1 LLSMLILTWII
12 LGLGGGWI
20 ASRVLGSGG
29 YGILGDSVV
38 GVVGAVA
45 GGWLGLMLLGLG
57 RSEPLSVVGA
67 VVLIAA
73 FRALSPSRH
82 RV

>member
-1 LLSMLILTWII
+1 LLLLTWII
-12 LGLGGGWI
+12 LGLGGGWL
-20 ASRVLGSGG
+20 ASRVMGSGG

-38 GVVGAVA
+38 GVAGAVA
-45 GGWLGLMLLGLG
+45 GGWLGSLLLGLG
-57 RSEPLSVVGA
+57 ATEPLAVAGA

-73 FRALSPSRH
+73 SRALSPSRH